1 MIDAFGMSDVGCI
14 RELNEDCFCVQG
26 FEEIESEKNEIK
38 VIESIENDKVSAE
51 CTENTDAEK
60 LIKDSEASDDT
71 EVEKVKTNENNK
83 TQKGFC
89 ILADGMGGH
98 NAGEVASQNAVKFIA
113 EGLNKMMENNDT
125 EIPGGLIKA
134 VSYANEKVYTM
145 AALNPIHSG
154 MGTTVV
160 AAYVDGDTAYVA
172 NVGDS
177 RAYAVR
183 DDEIFQITT
192 DHSVVAELVR
202 CGSITPEEARRH
214 PQKNIITRA
223 VGTDTSVRTDVFEY
237 DYAPDD
243 ILLLCSDGLSTMLED
258 KDILAIVKNGNTSEE
273 IVTSLIDAAKEYG
286 GLDNIT
292 VICVRFLEER

>member
-26 FEEIESEKNEIK
+26 FEKLEP
-38 VIESIENDKVSAE
+38 EN
-51 CTENTDAEK
+51 TENTENIESDLNNDNDLNNIVNSSDDLEVA
-60 LIKDSEASDDT
+60 DDT
-71 EVEKVKTNENNK
+71 EVEEAKEIEDKKK

-113 EGLNKMMENNDT
+113 EELNKMMANNDT

-160 AAYVDGDTAYVA
+160 AAYIDGDTAYVA

-183 DDEIFQITT
+183 EDEIFQITT

-237 DYAPDD
+237 DYAPGD

-258 KDILAIVKNGNTSEE
+258 KNILEIVKKGSSSEE
-273 IVTSLIDAAKEYG
+273 IVTSLVDAAKEYG
-286 GLDNIT
+286 GLDNVT
-292 VICVRFLEER
+292 VICVRFLDEQQ

>member
-38 VIESIENDKVSAE
+38 ASESTENDKVSAE

-113 EGLNKMMENNDT
+113 EELNKMMENNDT

-134 VSYANEKVYTM
+134 MSYANEKVYTM

-258 KDILAIVKNGNTSEE
+258 KEILAIVKNGNTSEE
-273 IVTSLIDAAKEYG
+273 IVASLIDAAKEYG

-292 VICVRFLEER
+292 VICVRFLKER